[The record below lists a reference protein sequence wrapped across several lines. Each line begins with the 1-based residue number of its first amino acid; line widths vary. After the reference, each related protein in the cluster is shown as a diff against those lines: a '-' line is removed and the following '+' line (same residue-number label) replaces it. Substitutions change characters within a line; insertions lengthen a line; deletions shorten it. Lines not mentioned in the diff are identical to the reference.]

1 MKQSSSANVRIIGG
15 MWRHRKVAFP
25 SHFTIRPSPDRVR
38 ETLFNWLQGDI
49 AGRRCLEP
57 FAGSGI
63 LSFEALS
70 RGAARVTLADTVPG
84 VVSSLKTEAA
94 KLGALTPACDIRLA
108 DGDALLKA
116 PPPLADL
123 VFLDPPFAEA
133 RFDELFEALSEEER
147 YPAHLLVYVE
157 SAAPL
162 PESSFAS
169 FGFEPIKQKQ
179 AGRVTFALFARR
191 A

>member
-1 MKQSSSANVRIIGG
+1 
-15 MWRHRKVAFP
+15 MWRHRKVSF
-25 SHFTIRPSPDRVR
+25 SSDFNIRPSPDRVR

-70 RGAARVTLADTVPG
+70 RGAALVTLSETVPG
-84 VVSSLKTEAA
+84 VVSSLKAEAD
-94 KLGALTPACDIRLA
+94 KLGALAPACDIRLA
-108 DGDALLKA
+108 DGYALLKA
-116 PPPLADL
+116 PPPLTDL

>member
-94 KLGALTPACDIRLA
+94 KLGALTPACDIRQA
-108 DGDALLKA
+108 DGYALLKA

-133 RFDELFEALSEEER
+133 RFEELFEALSAEAR
-147 YPAHLLVYVE
+147 YPDHLLVYVE
-157 SAAPL
+157 SAAPV
-162 PESSFAS
+162 PEPSYAS
-169 FGFEPIKQKQ
+169 FGFEPIKQKH
-179 AGRVTFALFARR
+179 AGRVTFALFARC

>member
-108 DGDALLKA
+108 DGYALLKA

-133 RFDELFEALSEEER
+133 RFEELFEALSAEAR
-147 YPAHLLVYVE
+147 YPEHLLVYVE
-157 SAAPL
+157 SAAPV
-162 PESSFAS
+162 PEPSYAS
-169 FGFEPIKQKQ
+169 FGFEPIKQKH
-179 AGRVTFALFARR
+179 AGRVTFALFARC

>member
-108 DGDALLKA
+108 DGYALLKA

-133 RFDELFEALSEEER
+133 RFEELFEALSAEAR
-147 YPAHLLVYVE
+147 YPKHLLVYVE
-157 SAAPL
+157 SAAPV
-162 PESSFAS
+162 PEPSYAS
-169 FGFEPIKQKQ
+169 FGFEPIKQKH
-179 AGRVTFALFARR
+179 AGRVTFALFARC

>member
-1 MKQSSSANVRIIGG
+1 
-15 MWRHRKVAFP
+15 MWRHRKVSFP
-25 SHFTIRPSPDRVR
+25 SHFNIRPSPDRVR

-70 RGAARVTLADTVPG
+70 RGAALVTLSETVPE
-84 VVSSLKTEAA
+84 VVSSLKAEAD
-94 KLGALTPACDIRLA
+94 KLGALASNYDIRLT
-108 DGDALLKA
+108 DGYALLKA
-116 PPPLADL
+116 PPRLTDL

-133 RFDELFEALSEEER
+133 RFDELFEALSAEEQ

-157 SAAPL
+157 SAAAL
-162 PESSFAS
+162 PEPSYAS

-179 AGRVTFALFARR
+179 AGRVTFALFARC

>member
-108 DGDALLKA
+108 DGYALLKA

-133 RFDELFEALSEEER
+133 RFEELFEALSAEAR
-147 YPAHLLVYVE
+147 YPDHLLVYVE
-157 SAAPL
+157 SAAPV
-162 PESSFAS
+162 PEPSYAS
-169 FGFEPIKQKQ
+169 FGFEPIKQKH
-179 AGRVTFALFARR
+179 AGRVTFALFARC

>member
-1 MKQSSSANVRIIGG
+1 

-108 DGDALLKA
+108 DGYALLKA

-133 RFDELFEALSEEER
+133 RFEELFEALSAEAR
-147 YPAHLLVYVE
+147 YPDHLLVYVE
-157 SAAPL
+157 SAAPV
-162 PESSFAS
+162 PEPSYAS
-169 FGFEPIKQKQ
+169 FGFEPIKQKH
-179 AGRVTFALFARR
+179 AGRVTFALFARC

>member
-1 MKQSSSANVRIIGG
+1 

-94 KLGALTPACDIRLA
+94 KLGALTPACDIHLT
-108 DGDALLKA
+108 DGYALLKA

-133 RFDELFEALSEEER
+133 RFEELFEALSAEAR
-147 YPAHLLVYVE
+147 YPDHLLVYVE
-157 SAAPL
+157 SAGPV
-162 PESSFAS
+162 PEPSYAS
-169 FGFEPIKQKQ
+169 FGFEPIKQKH
-179 AGRVTFALFARR
+179 AGRVTFALFARC

>member
-1 MKQSSSANVRIIGG
+1 MYELSAVCGDTVEYPSLLTLTFVR
-15 MWRHRKVAFP
+15 
-25 SHFTIRPSPDRVR
+25 
-38 ETLFNWLQGDI
+38 
-49 AGRRCLEP
+49 RRTASEKRYSTGFRAISLAAVSEP

-70 RGAARVTLADTVPG
+70 RGAALVTLSETVPE
-84 VVSSLKTEAA
+84 VVSSLKAEAD
-94 KLGALTPACDIRLA
+94 KLGALAAACDIRLA
-108 DGDALLKA
+108 DGYAVLKA
-116 PPPLADL
+116 PPPLTDL

-133 RFDELFEALSEEER
+133 RFEELFEALSGEER

-162 PESSFAS
+162 PESSYAS

-179 AGRVTFALFARR
+179 AGQVTFALFARC

>member
-1 MKQSSSANVRIIGG
+1 MYELSAVCGDTV
-15 MWRHRKVAFP
+15 KYP
-25 SHFTIRPSPDRVR
+25 SLHFNIRPSPDRVR

-63 LSFEALS
+63 LSFKRS
-70 RGAARVTLADTVPG
+70 PRGSA
-84 VVSSLKTEAA
+84 
-94 KLGALTPACDIRLA
+94 
-108 DGDALLKA
+108 GDAVRDSARSCFIPQGRSRQIRRVSTCLRYSPGGWVCVIEA
-116 PPPLADL
+116 PPPLTDL

-162 PESSFAS
+162 PNRALPHSASSRLNKNKPV
-169 FGFEPIKQKQ
+169 E
-179 AGRVTFALFARR
+179 
-191 A
+191 